1 MTLFLKVIYLLIN
14 LSFFY
19 IFKNFFLDTL
29 YNTLMDKHWNKLLS
43 FIDISSIP
51 LKKDLEDSSNLK
63 FTW

>member
-14 LSFFY
+14 LSFY

-29 YNTLMDKHWNKLLS
+29 YNTLMDKNWNKLLS

-51 LKKDLEDSSNLK
+51 LKKDL
-63 FTW
+63 